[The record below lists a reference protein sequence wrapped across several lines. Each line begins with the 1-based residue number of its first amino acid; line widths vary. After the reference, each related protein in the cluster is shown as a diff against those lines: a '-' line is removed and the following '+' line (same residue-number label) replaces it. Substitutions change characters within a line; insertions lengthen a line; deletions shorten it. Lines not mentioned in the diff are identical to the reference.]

1 MWCVTFTFFFW
12 TNINLNNIHRFPSFT
27 HRSFPASLSFSGKNK
42 LICWLLVSAENVITV
57 YDCPSVGTML
67 NGTSFPF
74 SSLFFLFF
82 FFTSSFWSLI
92 QKEIVIH
99 VYRIALHLWAP
110 CWMARVS
117 CFLSFLL
124 STPSFTCLSGHE
136 LQVSQG
142 ENFTSLYTTELTV
155 GLLCSSLS
163 ESDPAN
169 LIASIAILPPLQL
182 QYLPCTLYPKSTTPA
197 LYKLADLQEDFSNW
211 CLTLIFRVG
220 DF

>member
-74 SSLFFLFF
+74 SSLIFSFF

-169 LIASIAILPPLQL
+169 LIVPPSLSFHR
-182 QYLPCTLYPKSTTPA
+182 YSYNTCPARCTLNPPHPHSI
-197 LYKLADLQEDFSNW
+197 NW
-211 CLTLIFRVG
+211 PICRRISVTGVWHWF
-220 DF
+220 FE